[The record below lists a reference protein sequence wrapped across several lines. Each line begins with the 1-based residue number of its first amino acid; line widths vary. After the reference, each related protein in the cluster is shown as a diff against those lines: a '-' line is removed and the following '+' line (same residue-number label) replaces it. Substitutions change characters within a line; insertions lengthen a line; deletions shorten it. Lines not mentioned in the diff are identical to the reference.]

1 MKLASLNVDSKGD
14 SYWTEVESANPPG
27 SNKEREQD
35 VAYWQ
40 IWETQ
45 PGHFQDF
52 KPSPDPRCLAVLA
65 GKLEITAS
73 SGERRYFTR
82 GDTFLLQDISGK
94 GHTVRTMGW
103 EVCSV
108 LRVAMKQAMTATAA
122 AGAAGG
128 ALPIEQR

>member
-1 MKLASLNVDSKGD
+1 MKITSLNVDSKGD
-14 SYWTEVESANPPG
+14 SYFTEVETANPAG
-27 SNKEREQD
+27 SNREREQD

-52 KPSPDPRCLAVLA
+52 KPSPDPRALAVLA

-73 SGERRYFTR
+73 SGEKRTFSR
-82 GDTFLLQDISGK
+82 GDTFLLQDIGGK
-94 GHTVRTMGW
+94 GHAVRTLGW

-108 LRVAMKQAMTATAA
+108 LRVAMKQVMTAAA

-128 ALPIEQR
+128 ATPIEQR